1 MDKEKKKKGIAKE
14 AAKALGV
21 TGASA
26 AIGAAYLDPERT
38 VWRLTDVA
46 YPDSPFDNL
55 VSNIAYREGGLF
67 DKIDENPN
75 LGVGIN
81 AAASGIGGLA
91 AYGLL
96 KGSVKGLKKLD
107 DKRFQRKVAL
117 HNATNNIK
125 VNNS

>member
-1 MDKEKKKKGIAKE
+1 MDKDKTKKIAKE

-26 AIGAAYLDPERT
+26 AIGAAALAPDATLWGAYDYLGDYE
-38 VWRLTDVA
+38 
-46 YPDSPFDNL
+46 SPLNEYVRDNL
-55 VSNIAYREGGLF
+55 FGDRALIGKVTN
-67 DKIDENPN
+67 NPN

-96 KGSVKGLKKLD
+96 KGSIKGLKKLD
-107 DKRFQRKVAL
+107 DNRLKKKAAL
-117 HNATNNIK
+117 FTNIK

>member
-1 MDKEKKKKGIAKE
+1 MNKDKTKKIAKE
-14 AAKALGV
+14 TAKALGV

-26 AIGAAYLDPERT
+26 AIGATFLDPRMTWYRLAERFP
-38 VWRLTDVA
+38 
-46 YPDSPFDNL
+46 YDSPVSQFMFDHGDGWGL
-55 VSNIAYREGGLF
+55 YGEIA
-67 DKIDENPN
+67 ENPN
-75 LGVGIN
+75 IGVGLN

-96 KGSVKGLKKLD
+96 RGAIKGVKKLD

-117 HNATNNIK
+117 HNAANNIK